1 MTKRKQPITI
11 LDAIDDPKL
20 FAPWFRKSTWMAWR
34 TFLASLFALPMNA
47 EQLALYQQCTGR
59 TEAPTAPA
67 SEGWL
72 VCGRRAGKSFILAL
86 CAVYVAC
93 FNDIR
98 RHLAPGERA
107 TILVIATDRKQA
119 RVVLRFIRGMLTGI
133 PMLKAM
139 IEREAAE
146 SFDLNNSTTI
156 EVATASFR
164 STRGYAIA
172 AAICDELAFW
182 QNDNYS
188 AEPDYE
194 IINAIRPG
202 MLQFPNAMLLC
213 ASSPYAR
220 RGALWDAHK
229 RHFGKDN
236 DPILVW
242 QAATRT
248 MNSTVPQAT
257 IDEATE
263 RDPSSAAAEYG
274 AEFRSDLEDFISRE
288 AVLACVDGV
297 RERPP
302 QIGKYRYMSF
312 TDPSGGSN
320 DSMVT
325 AIGHREDDLIIVDC
339 IREIAAPFDPESAAT
354 EFAHLFRSY
363 GITTTH
369 GDRYAAAWC
378 SQAFEKRGIEYR
390 HSELPKSGLYLNLLP
405 HLNGKTIRLLD
416 HPRSINQICS
426 LERRTSRGGR
436 DSIDHPPQTHDDICN
451 AIAGLA
457 FVANQPVQQQ
467 ASTATYGAYG
477 GDTTYTS
484 TYGWSGD
491 DNKPSPTRRR
501 IEAEMAA
508 QVPMCTIDFNNLPK
522 IE

>member
-1 MTKRKQPITI
+1 MTP
-11 LDAIDDPKL
+11 
-20 FAPWFRKSTWMAWR
+20 
-34 TFLASLFALPMNA
+34 
-47 EQLALYQQCTGR
+47 EQLATYRECTGR

-86 CAVYVAC
+86 CAVYIAC
-93 FNDIR
+93 FHDIR

-107 TILVIATDRKQA
+107 TVLVVAVDRRQA

-133 PMLKAM
+133 PMLKRM

-156 EVATASFR
+156 EVAAASFR

-182 QNDNYS
+182 RSDDYS

-220 RGALWDAHK
+220 KGALWDAHRK
-229 RHFGKDN
+229 HFGKDN

-242 QAATRT
+242 QAKTT
-248 MNSTVPQAT
+248 SMNPTVPQSV

-274 AEFRSDLEDFISRE
+274 AEFRSDLEDFISRD
-288 AVLACVDGV
+288 AVLACVEFGV

-302 QIGKYRYMSF
+302 QIGKHKYLCF
-312 TDPSGGSN
+312 VDPSGGSS
-320 DSMVT
+320 DSMTT
-325 AIGHREDDLIIVDC
+325 AIGHKEGDLIIVDC
-339 IREIAAPFDPESAAT
+339 IREIVAPFDPESAAD
-354 EFAHLFRSY
+354 EFVRLFRSY
-363 GITTTH
+363 GIGTTN
-369 GDRYAAAWC
+369 GDRYASAWC
-378 SQAFEKRGIEYR
+378 SQAFEKRKIAYR

-426 LERRTSRGGR
+426 LERRTSRGGK
-436 DSIDHPPQTHDDICN
+436 DSVDHPPQTHDDIAN
-451 AIAGLA
+451 AIGGLA
-457 FVANQPVQQQ
+457 YVVINQREQEW
-467 ASTATYGAYG
+467 ASTAVYGYGWGAGDGGMTYG
-477 GDTTYTS
+477 
-484 TYGWSGD
+484 YGWGD
-491 DNKPSPTRRR
+491 INDKPSPTRKRL
-501 IEAEMAA
+501 EAEMAA
-508 QVPMCTIDFNNLPK
+508 QIPMCKINFNDPK
-522 IE
+522 NQWHGPGFRAPGFEDYET